1 MKIGVIGAGASGIT
15 FAINRKMLY
24 PKDEVI
30 VFEHLDKALKKIL
43 ATGNGKCNIGNT
55 VDISDQFDEPIVK
68 SLLREYPFD
77 RQKEFLDSI
86 NIKTKLMGNLSYPIT
101 ESAVTVRNALLK
113 ACDKYGVKIELESTP
128 IDYKVSDKEI
138 ALITNK
144 GEYHLDKLV
153 FATAG
158 KSSPNLG
165 SDGSIIPL
173 LEKHGYILKEFRP
186 VLCPI
191 YTRNRTKEVDGT
203 RFKGKVSVYD
213 DDEKLIFE
221 ELGEVLFKDK
231 GLSGIVIFNSTR
243 YMKEEKPYRVRLDL
257 LPDISKEELK
267 EFLKKNGRDAL
278 LEAYLHPNLV
288 KYILKSNPND
298 KELIDHYLK
307 AMTFIY
313 DKTYGFEVSHVS
325 AGGIRFSD
333 VNSNLESK
341 SEKGIYFVGELLDYD
356 GPCGGYNLMW
366 AIATGLHVS
375 KNIK

>member
-1 MKIGVIGAGASGIT
+1 MKIGVIGAGASGIV
-15 FAINRKMLY
+15 FAINRKMLF

-30 VFEHLDKALKKIL
+30 VFEHLDKPLKKIL
-43 ATGNGKCNIGNT
+43 ATGNGKCNIANT
-55 VDISDQFDEPIVK
+55 VDISDQYNEPIIK
-68 SLLREYPFD
+68 SILKEYKYNV
-77 RQKEFLDSI
+77 QKEFLEKI
-86 NIKTKLMGNLSYPIT
+86 NIKTKLVGNLAYPIS

-113 ACDKYGVKIELESTP
+113 ACDKYGVKIELESSP
-128 IDYKVSDKEI
+128 IDYQLSGDI
-138 ALITNK
+138 ITLFTNK
-144 GEYHLDKLV
+144 GEFKLDKLV

-165 SDGSIIPL
+165 SDGSIVPL
-173 LEKHGYILKEFRP
+173 LEKHGYKLIEFRP

-221 ELGEVLFKDK
+221 ELGEVLFKDR

-243 YMKEEKPYRVRLDL
+243 YMKDEKPYRIRLDL
-257 LPDISKEELK
+257 LPDVSKEELK
-267 EFLKKNGRDAL
+267 DFLKKNGRESL
-278 LEAYLHPNLV
+278 LEAYLHPNLA
-288 KYILKSNPND
+288 KYILKSDPND
-298 KELIDHYLK
+298 KELIDHHLK

-313 DKTYGFEVSHVS
+313 DKAYGFEVSQVS
-325 AGGIRFSD
+325 AGGIRFKNVD
-333 VNSNLESK
+333 AYLESK
-341 SEKGIYFVGELLDYD
+341 SEKGIYFIGELLDYD